1 MPQQFTAS
9 LDSPS
14 QMVCFAVSKKMI
26 IPCLTYCTAGDL
38 GHMLR
43 GRDPCSRSPSH
54 TGNRSSTGV
63 SQQAFSQ

>member
-1 MPQQFTAS
+1 VPQQFTAS

-26 IPCLTYCTAGDL
+26 LPCLTYCTAGDL
-38 GHMLR
+38 GHTLWR
-43 GRDPCSRSPSH
+43 RVRSPSH

-63 SQQAFSQ
+63 SQQVFSQ